1 MNYFLFGPDTY
12 RSRKKLHEIVGAYRA
27 RHGGAVD
34 LHWLDAEEGD
44 FSLIQEAG
52 GTASL
57 FSRKKMIVVERA
69 LASGVAPEKLV
80 AFLKSTKGSRD
91 VIVVVWEAD
100 SGEKAK
106 KQYAQVSAVADKSQE
121 FPFLAGAALARWIRE
136 EAIRRGVS
144 LSPADTAFL
153 SRKESDL
160 WALAG
165 EIEKIAVAA
174 STPRAPEGVR
184 RASSVFDL
192 GDTFFSSRRAALG
205 HLVSLLDQGEDE
217 MPMFSYLAGYCRTL
231 LILKISAEQGEQVPA
246 ALGIHP
252 FVVRKAARLVAG
264 LERDAL
270 IKTFR
275 RFFSEDVAIK
285 TGSSKAQESLLSILS
300 GPL

>member
-1 MNYFLFGPDTY
+1 MNYFLYGSDTY
-12 RSRKKLHEIVGAYRA
+12 RSKKKLHEIVGAYRA
-27 RHGGAVD
+27 RHGDAID
-34 LHWLDAEEGD
+34 LHWLDAEDGD
-44 FSLIQEAG
+44 FSRVQEAG
-52 GTASL
+52 KTASL

-69 LASGVAPEKLV
+69 LSSGVAPEKLI
-80 AFLKSTKGSRD
+80 AFLKGAKGSRD

-100 SGEKAK
+100 AGEKAK
-106 KQYAQVSAVADKSQE
+106 KQYAEVSAVVDKSQG
-121 FPFLAGAALARWIRE
+121 FPLLAGAGLARWIRE
-136 EAIRRGVS
+136 EAVRRGVS

-153 SRKESDL
+153 SRKEPDL

-165 EIEKIAVAA
+165 EIEKIAVAGGA
-174 STPRAPEGVR
+174 VRAPEGVR

-217 MPMFSYLAGYCRTL
+217 MPIFSYLAGYCRTL

-252 FVVRKAARLVAG
+252 FVVKKAARLAAG

-270 IKTFR
+270 IKIFR

-285 TGSSKAQESLLSILS
+285 TGSSKPQESLLSILFD
-300 GPL
+300 